1 MLNANLK
8 YLREK
13 RKLTQE
19 EVGNVL
25 GVGRSTYSNYEKQSD
40 LPSSYLLKLAKY
52 YQVSINDLLTKDI
65 GAPLFLQ
72 EKEQADHILS
82 DDLRIL
88 PITVSE
94 NQKTNIEL
102 VPAKAIAGYVM
113 GMKEANFIS
122 ELPRFY
128 LPKLPEGTYRA
139 FEIEGDSMPPI
150 QSGYIVVGRFLEH
163 ARALKNGNHY
173 ILVLRDKGVV
183 FKKVVSEIDK
193 NGHLILASDNSEFL
207 PYSVAGKDVLEAWEF
222 AAFIGFPS
230 NIDMNYILLDK
241 LHLIQQQI
249 ALMSSDNILPQ

>member
-13 RKLTQE
+13 RNLTQE
-19 EVGNVL
+19 QVGKIV
-25 GVGRSTYSNYEKQSD
+25 GVGRSTYANYEKESD
-40 LPSSYLLKLAKY
+40 LPSSYLLKLAQY
-52 YQVSINDLLTKDI
+52 YQVSANDLLTKDI
-65 GAPLFLQ
+65 GAPLFRQ

-88 PITVSE
+88 PITVSGD
-94 NQKTNIEL
+94 QKTNIEL
-102 VPAKAIAGYVM
+102 VPAKAIAGYVS
-113 GMKEANFIS
+113 GMKETEYIA

-128 LPKLPEGTYRA
+128 LPKLREGTYRA

-150 QSGYIVVGRFLEH
+150 QNGYIVVGRFVEH
-163 ARALKNGNHY
+163 ARELKNGNRY
-173 ILVLRDKGVV
+173 ILVLRNKGVV

-193 NGHLILASDNSEFL
+193 NNLLILTSDNSEFL

-222 AAFIGFPS
+222 AAFIGFPD
-230 NIDMNYILLDK
+230 NIDMNFILLDK

-249 ALMSSDNILPQ
+249 ALMSSENIPTR